1 MMATCC
7 HAYSLTTAVMVAML
21 ALSEGMV
28 RRNVGKRRL
37 SERMIDVA
45 VGLICMSQAGE
56 LVRERDSERE
66 KLQRQREK

>member
-7 HAYSLTTAVMVAML
+7 HAYSLITAVIVAML

-45 VGLICMSQAGE
+45 VGLICMSQAE
-56 LVRERDSERE
+56 LRV
-66 KLQRQREK
+66 KLQSTAVDKIFDLGVL